1 MQTSENIVWETS
13 LDAAL
18 ERAQNERKWVL
29 LDIFNP
35 G

>member
-1 MQTSENIVWETS
+1 MQQRASIPWEHDYAS
-13 LDAAL
+13 AL
-18 ERAQNERKWVL
+18 ARASAERKLVL

>member
-1 MQTSENIVWETS
+1 MSDSDRIPWEH
-13 LDAAL
+13 DYERAL
-18 ERAQNERKWVL
+18 ERARNEQKLVL

>member
-1 MQTSENIVWETS
+1 MPQAASIPWEH
-13 LDAAL
+13 DYAKAL
-18 ERAQNERKWVL
+18 QRAEAEQKLVL

>member
-1 MQTSENIVWETS
+1 MSDSDTIYWEH
-13 LDAAL
+13 DYERAL
-18 ERAQNERKWVL
+18 ERARDERKLVL

>member
-1 MQTSENIVWETS
+1 MQQLASIPWEH
-13 LDAAL
+13 DYAAAL
-18 ERAQNERKWVL
+18 ERASTEGKLVL

>member
-1 MQTSENIVWETS
+1 MQTSERIVWESS

-18 ERAQNERKWVL
+18 ERGKNERKLVL

>member
-1 MQTSENIVWETS
+1 METIEGIVWETS
-13 LDAAL
+13 LEVAI

>member
-1 MQTSENIVWETS
+1 MQTAAGVPWEHDYATT
-13 LDAAL
+13 L
-18 ERAQNERKWVL
+18 ERAKAERKLVL

>member
-1 MQTSENIVWETS
+1 MHQLDSIPWEH
-13 LDAAL
+13 DIAAAL
-18 ERAQNERKWVL
+18 ERAATEQKLVL